1 MNVNIVSNQPL
12 IAALYARVST
22 GRQENEETIDSQID
36 EIKTRIELDGNIL
49 SPQHIFK
56 DDGWTGEML
65 QRPALDAMRDAAMTG
80 AFQILYV
87 YDRGRLSRVFAYQ
100 EVILEEILNK
110 DIKFVTLH
118 DVQAQ
123 TAEER
128 VLQAMQG
135 VFHEYERVKIAERM
149 RRGKHYKAKAG
160 VIINGDSLYGY
171 RYIRKTE
178 TEPVRYE
185 INEDEARV
193 VRMIFYWVGVEGI
206 SLRDVIRRLY
216 EMKIPPRKRKR
227 EFWTKGPVVRI
238 LQNKTYVI
246 GEAYYNKTEAVVA
259 KNPIKHEKYK
269 KIKRSSRRVRPREDW
284 IPFKVPVIIED
295 EWLFEKVQKALELN
309 KKYANKKRK
318 RDYLLT
324 GVIYCECGSSR
335 VGDGSSKQGHYYYR
349 CADRIKKFPLR
360 SDCTSQG
367 VNALIL
373 DTMLWK
379 KLRERMMDST
389 LLKKGIDEYLKIQQ
403 NNSIDSEHT
412 RLLKL
417 VDKIDE
423 EEKKYAQLYG
433 TGSLQFKNYQDL
445 VNDVQKRRESL
456 ERQIHIINNRKM
468 DDAIDI
474 EPEELYNEAKSVIK
488 SLDFNDKHKVI
499 KDVVDK
505 VIIKERSG
513 VEVWAHI
520 PLSILPTQKLGYEHI
535 GRNCRVTECGEVH
548 SI

>member
-1 MNVNIVSNQPL
+1 MKVNIVSNQPL

-49 SPQHIFK
+49 SPEHVFK

-110 DIKFVTLH
+110 DIKFITLH

-193 VRMIFYWVGVEGI
+193 VRMIFIGLGLKEF
-206 SLRDVIRRLY
+206 RL
-216 EMKIPPRKRKR
+216 EM
-227 EFWTKGPVVRI
+227 
-238 LQNKTYVI
+238 
-246 GEAYYNKTEAVVA
+246 
-259 KNPIKHEKYK
+259 
-269 KIKRSSRRVRPREDW
+269 
-284 IPFKVPVIIED
+284 
-295 EWLFEKVQKALELN
+295 
-309 KKYANKKRK
+309 
-318 RDYLLT
+318 
-324 GVIYCECGSSR
+324 
-335 VGDGSSKQGHYYYR
+335 
-349 CADRIKKFPLR
+349 
-360 SDCTSQG
+360 
-367 VNALIL
+367 
-373 DTMLWK
+373 
-379 KLRERMMDST
+379 
-389 LLKKGIDEYLKIQQ
+389 
-403 NNSIDSEHT
+403 
-412 RLLKL
+412 
-417 VDKIDE
+417 
-423 EEKKYAQLYG
+423 
-433 TGSLQFKNYQDL
+433 
-445 VNDVQKRRESL
+445 
-456 ERQIHIINNRKM
+456 
-468 DDAIDI
+468 
-474 EPEELYNEAKSVIK
+474 
-488 SLDFNDKHKVI
+488 
-499 KDVVDK
+499 
-505 VIIKERSG
+505 
-513 VEVWAHI
+513 
-520 PLSILPTQKLGYEHI
+520 
-535 GRNCRVTECGEVH
+535 
-548 SI
+548 